1 MDTTDPRGTGPG
13 KAPDLRKDPGPRED
27 PGRWEDPDFR
37 EDPGLR
43 GDLHATVRARVELG
57 EEYDSALVDS
67 FLERVG
73 ERIDD
78 TVDRR
83 VRRQLAEQRLAEVR
97 GTRRPGPADSWAERY
112 GFALITLV
120 LAIPLSA
127 IAGALAHLPGLLV
140 AWAGLVGV
148 NAVQAVRLSPELL
161 AGRGRRTPGE

>member
-1 MDTTDPRGTGPG
+1 M
-13 KAPDLRKDPGPRED
+13 
-27 PGRWEDPDFR
+27 
-37 EDPGLR
+37 R
-43 GDLHATVRARVELG
+43 GDLHATVRARAELG

-161 AGRGRRTPGE
+161 AGRGRRAPGE